1 MIGYTQ
7 EKNEVMEQRRHTN
20 VRMHGVVKYDQ
31 LGVRLSKFDVGLI
44 PHLEM
49 ELTRYMNPLKA
60 YVYLSWNLPVVA
72 TAVANVDAVPGLV
85 HVAAGHEPFLEQVA
99 RTLDVPR
106 PPRTAFREH
115 VLAND
120 WAARL
125 SGVVND
131 LDLEALRARNDDRP
145 RPCKRGL
152 SEELE

>member
-1 MIGYTQ
+1 
-7 EKNEVMEQRRHTN
+7 
-20 VRMHGVVKYDQ
+20 
-31 LGVRLSKFDVGLI
+31 
-44 PHLEM
+44 M

-99 RTLDVPR
+99 RTLDAPR
-106 PPRTAFREH
+106 PPRRAFREH

-125 SGVVND
+125 SGVVDALD
-131 LDLEALRARNDDRP
+131 LDKLR
-145 RPCKRGL
+145 
-152 SEELE
+152 SEERRVGKECVSTCRSRWSPYH

>member
-1 MIGYTQ
+1 
-7 EKNEVMEQRRHTN
+7 
-20 VRMHGVVKYDQ
+20 
-31 LGVRLSKFDVGLI
+31 
-44 PHLEM
+44 M

-115 VLAND
+115 VMAND
-120 WAARL
+120 WPARL

-131 LDLEALRARNDDRP
+131 RDLEALRARDYDRP
-145 RPCKRGL
+145 RPCQGGCRGRK
-152 SEELE
+152 SGVEGSWVAVRVCAGGARNRT